1 MGALAGEGGG
11 RQGKRTLTM
20 GMRAESMTSV
30 LLERP
35 RRATS
40 AAILCIVKLQGPCR
54 GQALALLRQSR
65 IHPSPSAP
73 STGDAKEHDVPVAR
87 GEDKPVRTRAK
98 YFDAGVRVEVLHGVR
113 DAHQRTIGVLLL

>member
-1 MGALAGEGGG
+1 MGALASKGEG

-40 AAILCIVKLQGPCR
+40 AAILCIVKLRGPYR
-54 GQALALLRQSR
+54 ERPLALLRQSR

-73 STGDAKEHDVPVAR
+73 PTGDAKEHDVPVAR
-87 GEDKPVRTRAK
+87 GEDEPVRT
-98 YFDAGVRVEVLHGVR
+98 
-113 DAHQRTIGVLLL
+113 